1 MRSVCVVG
9 GIVLVILAG
18 GCEEVGVAVLDAL
31 AEEVM
36 PADELQ
42 DDALDDMNGDAP
54 DDDGGQSNPDDASDQ
69 GDGGEDGDTD
79 AGEDPGDDADP
90 GGDDPN
96 ADLSAVDLSNF
107 TQFSFSRAP
116 YIGFCPAQGEIYAA
130 SIFVNAAGLHELNVS
145 VLRAGGQGQCIDTSD
160 IRCATATQLQARTL
174 TATEAAALTAAFSAV
189 RVDDQADPVC
199 GGVDLAPCLV
209 NQFAWDSF
217 FVTDFK
223 CSTPRLHRDQANTII
238 SMLEQFT
245 R

>member
-1 MRSVCVVG
+1 MRSVCTVG
-9 GIVLVILAG
+9 GIVLAILAG
-18 GCEEVGVAVLDAL
+18 GCGEVGVAALSAL

-36 PADELQ
+36 PADEMQ
-42 DDALDDMNGDAP
+42 PDALDDMDGDAP
-54 DDDGGQSNPDDASDQ
+54 DDDAGQSNPDDPIDQ
-69 GDGGEDGDTD
+69 GDAGENGDPD
-79 AGEDPGDDADP
+79 AGEDPGNDVDP
-90 GGDDPN
+90 GGADDS
-96 ADLSAVDLSNF
+96 ADLSAEDLSNF

-116 YIGFCPAQGEIYAA
+116 YMGFCPAQGEIYTA
-130 SIFVNAAGLHELNVS
+130 SIFVNADGSHELNVA

-160 IRCATATQLQARTL
+160 VRCATATQLQARTL
-174 TATEAAALTAAFSAV
+174 TAAEAAALTAAFSAV

-199 GGVDLAPCLV
+199 GEVDVAPCLV

-223 CSTPRLHRDQANTII
+223 CSTPRLHRDQAFAII